1 MKSAFFIL
9 LLLFPFGLV
18 SKTIT
23 VANQSGRL
31 KSVNVINN
39 MGYEYSDLEYTTSCI
54 IDDFK
59 KDSAG
64 ISFDDKQLQFSPN
77 SNLLTYLVAKQRILL
92 TMGMPVLNIS
102 NRICIPI
109 KDYFY
114 ALDSL
119 GICKVVSSSNDL
131 YKIDDYR
138 ILKFVPKISNFS
150 NKYNL
155 AYYEQVYKEVNK
167 SKLNPLPVVRKRV
180 TKKVEPDKT
189 LDLIKEALKEEKSEV
204 PTPPKKK
211 DDYYDIPRDLN
222 REDALKKKK
231 H

>member
-39 MGYEYSDLEYTTSCI
+39 MGYEYSDFEYTTSCI
-54 IDDFK
+54 IDEYK

-64 ISFDDKQLQFSPN
+64 ISFDGKELQLAPN
-77 SNLLTYLVAKQRILL
+77 SNLLTYIVAKQRILL
-92 TMGMPVLNIS
+92 TMGMPVLNLS

-119 GICKVVSSSNDL
+119 GICKVISSTNDF
-131 YKIDDYR
+131 YKVDDYR
-138 ILKFVPKISNFS
+138 ILKFAPKISNFA

-155 AYYEQVYKEVNK
+155 AYYEQVYNEVNN
-167 SKLNPLPVVRKRV
+167 SRLSPLPKVRKRV
-180 TKKVEPDKT
+180 AKKVEGDKT
-189 LDLIKEALKEEKSEV
+189 LDLIKEALKDEKSEV
-204 PTPPKKK
+204 PTPEKKK
-211 DDYYDIPRDLN
+211 DDYYDIPRGLN
-222 REDALKKKK
+222 RDDALQKKK

>member
-1 MKSAFFIL
+1 MKSAFFIF
-9 LLLFPFGLV
+9 LLLFPFGIL

-31 KSVNVINN
+31 KSINVINN

-59 KDSAG
+59 RDSLG
-64 ISFDDKQLQFSPN
+64 ISFDGKVIQLNHN
-77 SNLLTYLVAKQRILL
+77 SNLLTYLVAKQRVIFN
-92 TMGMPVLNIS
+92 MGMPVLNIS

-119 GICKVVSSSNDL
+119 GICRIVSTSDNL
-131 YKIDDYR
+131 FKIDDYS
-138 ILKFVPKISNFS
+138 ILKYAPKISNFS
-150 NKYNL
+150 NRYNL
-155 AYYEQVYKEVNK
+155 AYFEQVYNEVNK
-167 SKLNPLPVVRKRV
+167 TRKPIVSKARKKLAR
-180 TKKVEPDKT
+180 KVEQNKT
-189 LDLIKEALKEEKSEV
+189 LDLIKEAIKNEKSEV
-204 PTPPKKK
+204 PSPSKKK

-222 REDALKKKK
+222 REEVLKKKK

>member
-1 MKSAFFIL
+1 MKSAFFIF
-9 LLLFPFGLV
+9 LLLFPFGIL

-31 KSVNVINN
+31 KSINVINN

-54 IDDFK
+54 IDEFK
-59 KDSAG
+59 RDSLG
-64 ISFDDKQLQFSPN
+64 ISFDGKLLQLNHN
-77 SNLLTYLVAKQRILL
+77 SNLLTYLVAKQRVIFN
-92 TMGMPVLNIS
+92 MGMPVLNIS

-119 GICKVVSSSNDL
+119 GICRIVSTSDNL
-131 YKIDDYR
+131 FKIDDYS
-138 ILKFVPKISNFS
+138 ILKYAPKISNFS
-150 NKYNL
+150 NRYNL
-155 AYYEQVYKEVNK
+155 AYFEQVYNEVNK
-167 SKLNPLPVVRKRV
+167 TRKPIVSKARKKLAR
-180 TKKVEPDKT
+180 KVEQDKT
-189 LDLIKEALKEEKSEV
+189 LDLIKEAIKNEKSEV
-204 PTPPKKK
+204 PSPSKKK

-222 REDALKKKK
+222 REEVLKKKK

>member
-1 MKSAFFIL
+1 MKSAFFIF
-9 LLLFPFGLV
+9 LLLFPFGIL

-31 KSVNVINN
+31 KSINVINN

-59 KDSAG
+59 RDSLG
-64 ISFDDKQLQFSPN
+64 ISFDGKVLQLNHN
-77 SNLLTYLVAKQRILL
+77 SNLLTYLVAKQRVIFN
-92 TMGMPVLNIS
+92 MGMPVLNIS

-119 GICKVVSSSNDL
+119 GICRIVSTSDNL
-131 YKIDDYR
+131 FKIDDYS
-138 ILKFVPKISNFS
+138 ILKYAPKISNFS
-150 NKYNL
+150 NRYNL
-155 AYYEQVYKEVNK
+155 AYFEQVYNEVNK
-167 SKLNPLPVVRKRV
+167 SRKPIVSKARKKLAR
-180 TKKVEPDKT
+180 KVEQDKT
-189 LDLIKEALKEEKSEV
+189 LDLIKEAIKNEKSEV
-204 PTPPKKK
+204 PSPSKKK

-222 REDALKKKK
+222 REEVLKKKK

>member
-9 LLLFPFGLV
+9 LLLFPFSLV

-39 MGYEYSDLEYTTSCI
+39 MGYEYSDFEYTTSCI
-54 IDDFK
+54 IDDYK
-59 KDSAG
+59 RDSSG
-64 ISFDDKQLQFSPN
+64 IIFDGKELQLTQN
-77 SNLLTYLVAKQRILL
+77 SNLLTYIVAKQRISL
-92 TMGMPVLNIS
+92 TMGMPVLNLS

-109 KDYFY
+109 KDYFF

-119 GICKVVSSSNDL
+119 GICKVISSSDNL
-131 YKIDDYR
+131 FKIDDYR
-138 ILKFVPKISNFS
+138 ILKYAPKISNFS

-155 AYYEQVYKEVNK
+155 AYYEQVYNEVNK
-167 SKLNPLPVVRKRV
+167 SKLTQLPKVRKSIS
-180 TKKVEPDKT
+180 KKVEKDKT
-189 LDLIKEALKEEKSEV
+189 LDLIKEAIKDEKSEV
-204 PTPPKKK
+204 PTPKKK
-211 DDYYDIPRDLN
+211 DDYYDIPRGLN
-222 REDALKKKK
+222 REDALNKKK

>member
-9 LLLFPFGLV
+9 FLLFPFGLV

-39 MGYEYSDLEYTTSCI
+39 MGYEYSDFEYTTSCI

-59 KDSAG
+59 KDSSG
-64 ISFDDKQLQFSPN
+64 ISFDGKELQFVPN
-77 SNLLTYLVAKQRILL
+77 SNLLTYIVAKQRILL

-138 ILKFVPKISNFS
+138 IL
-150 NKYNL
+150 
-155 AYYEQVYKEVNK
+155 
-167 SKLNPLPVVRKRV
+167 
-180 TKKVEPDKT
+180 
-189 LDLIKEALKEEKSEV
+189 
-204 PTPPKKK
+204 
-211 DDYYDIPRDLN
+211 
-222 REDALKKKK
+222 
-231 H
+231 